1 MSSFIKLKINTLDI
15 TENNYMIW
23 AMDAKM
29 HLQENELLKLI
40 DINYIG

>member
-1 MSSFIKLKINTLDI
+1 
-15 TENNYMIW
+15 MIW

-40 DINYIG
+40 DINYIGWHYKKKKI